1 MLRIMEELL
10 SYRISLMFS
19 QPVDPERD
27 ECPDYL
33 TKIKHPMDLG
43 TIVKKIESNSYQTV
57 ADWKN
62 DVHQVWENAYTYNR
76 RNSLVGILAQ
86 QLESIFKNLTE
97 FVTEDE
103 KADWINKMH
112 DLRNKVNAARL
123 SAPKHLA
130 PAKASKKQSEVGH
143 GKTSKG
149 THREPEREEREEADT
164 EDNECS
170 PDTAA
175 VHAGRDCAAH
185 GRREFARR
193 RAHGGDYQF
202 DQEVR
207 AAADEGRRRG
217 RGGDRCEQAED
228 RHAACIAGA
237 CQPAVEGTLIGVLN
251 NYRL

>member
-1 MLRIMEELL
+1 MLRIMQELL

-33 TKIKHPMDLG
+33 TIIKNPMDLG

-57 ADWKN
+57 AEWRN

-130 PAKASKKQSEVGH
+130 PAKASKKQSESGH
-143 GKTSKG
+143 GKVSKVTRTASQSG
-149 THREPEREEREEADT
+149 KKEKKQLQRTMSARPTPRQFTQDEIVQLTDDVNSLGDEHMEAIINLIKKYEPQLMKDGDEVEEEIDVNKLKIDT
-164 EDNECS
+164 LL
-170 PDTAA
+170 AL
-175 VHAGRDCAAH
+175 
-185 GRREFARR
+185 
-193 RAHGGDYQF
+193 RAL
-202 DQEVR
+202 VNR
-207 AAADEGRRRG
+207 LSRG
-217 RGGDRCEQAED
+217 
-228 RHAACIAGA
+228 H
-237 CQPAVEGTLIGVLN
+237 
-251 NYRL
+251 